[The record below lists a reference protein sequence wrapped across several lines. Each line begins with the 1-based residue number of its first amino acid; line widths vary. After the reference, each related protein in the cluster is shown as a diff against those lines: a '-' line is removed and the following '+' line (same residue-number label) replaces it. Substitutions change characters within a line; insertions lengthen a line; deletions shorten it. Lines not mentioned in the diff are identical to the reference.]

1 MSYNDKHLITAHRNL
16 LLKQWD
22 YCIESVKNEKETTI
36 SLKKST
42 SKCTRTWKAIH
53 TAPISTMSFDT
64 SSTLLATGSSD
75 FTTKI
80 WDIHSQYCTHN
91 LKGAQATIKCV
102 RFFPDLN
109 VKQQCVT
116 ACDQGKIRVYDLNTS
131 KMDALLDSHYSSVTC
146 IDYLDSD
153 RLLSSARDKVIIIWD
168 LKTWTKQR
176 TLPIYES
183 IEAFILVA
191 SDNDED
197 KRMISMGNEGL
208 LKMWDLKSGKVL
220 CQQEESESLKV
231 LNKRAS
237 RTSAELEMIIVQG
250 LYNEQTH
257 TIVQVTADQM
267 IVFVK
272 FDKDSTSDAKKVFS
286 TIKRLIGDHGE
297 ILDMQLCAKDE
308 SLIAMATNNEFLKIY
323 NLNTWD
329 CKLLKGH
336 TDLII
341 CLSVYND
348 EGTSYIASSS
358 KDSTIR
364 IWRID
369 NSNLESIECMAVCS
383 GHTQDVGSICFSK
396 LGFNFLISGSI
407 DTTLKLWKISDKGE
421 FSVKFTVKAHEKDI
435 NSVCVSPNDKLIAS
449 ASSDRTAKIWDVS
462 DGACLAVL
470 RGHKRGIWSVQ
481 FSSVD
486 QVIHLFFLIVSE
498 EDHITYSP
506 LNG

>member
-1 MSYNDKHLITAHRNL
+1 
-16 LLKQWD
+16 
-22 YCIESVKNEKETTI
+22 
-36 SLKKST
+36 
-42 SKCTRTWKAIH
+42 
-53 TAPISTMSFDT
+53 MSFDT

-80 WDIHSQYCTHN
+80 WDIQSQYCTHN

-102 RFFPDLN
+102 RFYPDLN
-109 VKQQCVT
+109 AKQQCIT

-146 IDYLDSD
+146 IDYLDSN

-168 LKTWTKQR
+168 LNTWAKQR
-176 TLPIYES
+176 TIPIYES
-183 IEAFILVA
+183 IEAFILVGGDK
-191 SDNDED
+191 SEDEM
-197 KRMISMGNEGL
+197 RMISMGNEGL
-208 LKMWDLKSGKVL
+208 LKMWDLKIGKVL
-220 CQQEESESLKV
+220 YQQEESESLKV
-231 LNKRAS
+231 LNKRVS

-250 LYNEQTH
+250 LYNEKTQ

-272 FDKDSTSDAKKVFS
+272 YDNEAKAKFS

-308 SLIAMATNNEFLKIY
+308 SLLAMATNNEFLKIY

-341 CLSVYND
+341 CISVYND
-348 EGTSYIASSS
+348 EEVSYVASSS

-369 NSNLESIECMAVCS
+369 NANLESIECVAVCS

-407 DTTLKLWKISDKGE
+407 DTTLKLWKINEIRE

-486 QVIHLFFLIVSE
+486 QVNTI
-498 EDHITYSP
+498 SP
-506 LNG
+506 CY